1 MNLALENVINKKD
14 IFTCDTRI
22 FKAVS
27 MDFSCRFCLLSQEL
41 IISFDRKT
49 LPWKQ
54 VFWRDRLEKHS
65 FFFFFFYKHSFLS
78 RELYSLQFSSVHF
91 SRSVVSY
98 SLRLHGLQHTRFP
111 CPSPTPGVN
120 TNSCPLS
127 GLCHPIISPSV
138 LPFFHLQSFPASE
151 SFQISQLKRV
161 SIPCTC
167 NQNVRVPCLC
177 LNLGF

>member
-65 FFFFFFYKHSFLS
+65 FFFFINTLS
-78 RELYSLQFSSVHF
+78 WVGNCIPCSSVQF

-98 SLRLHGLQHTRFP
+98 SLRLHGLQHTRSP

-127 GLCHPIISPSV
+127 WLCHPIISPSV
-138 LPFFHLQSFPASE
+138 IPFFHLQSFPASE

>member
-14 IFTCDTRI
+14 IFTCDARI

-27 MDFSCRFCLLSQEL
+27 KDFSCRFCLLSQEL

-54 VFWRDRLEKHS
+54 VFWRDSLEKHS
-65 FFFFFFYKHSFLS
+65 FFFFFLINTHSWVGNCIPC
-78 RELYSLQFSSVHF
+78 SSVQF
-91 SRSVVSY
+91 SRSVVSD
-98 SLRLHGLQHTRFP
+98 SLQPHGLQHTRSP

-127 GLCHPIISPSV
+127 RLCHPIISPSV
-138 LPFFHLQSFPASE
+138 IPFSHLQSFPASE
-151 SFQISQLKRV
+151 SFQIRQLKRV
-161 SIPCTC
+161 SIPCTY
-167 NQNVRVPCLC
+167 NWNVSVWTWVSKKT
-177 LNLGF
+177 